1 MDNQQPEVVRIATE
15 DAEGMTFATRREWKR
30 IHDDQLPELNGY
42 AIVKT
47 VASTTGYYHILQDAN
62 PLSFYNN
69 ETDPYKLMKYSLD
82 EETGKII
89 ILAMDISEEEAKAS
103 ISQW

>member
-1 MDNQQPEVVRIATE
+1 MDNKQPEVIRIATE

-30 IHDDQLPELNGY
+30 IHEDQLPDLNGY

-47 VASTTGYYHILQDAN
+47 IASVTGYYHILQDAN
-62 PLSFYNN
+62 PMSFFNK
-69 ETDPYKLMKYSLD
+69 EADPYKLLKYAVD

-103 ISQW
+103 ISEW